1 MVAGDD
7 EDELLSVSIQR
18 SQHSTEDD
26 LASNR
31 PSKQSEATAISM
43 SSLATTTNAVSDQ
56 NIAAEQEANGTF
68 KTLESSSPS
77 KPSVMFADSSI
88 IRDHHVNSREISQSS
103 PTSPIFSNTL
113 QHRKIQDAQQLAN
126 RLMMKR
132 NKILDHFARSS
143 ALLTKNFIRMWRNLP
158 VMLFTAFIP
167 GLQCKLVNVDHE
179 YNDDKRKFCFII
191 EKKGCLFFLCLG
203 RNPYDIPVS
212 VYNAEVP
219 PQFSN
224 VFIQSID
231 NRTIDIQMVN
241 TYKEGYDSVLLGN
254 SKALISIPANFS
266 KAMMEKSVDAIAT
279 DDEVIRMSTIDLYL
293 DMSCIYNL
301 SSNCLKFNPY
311 IFFF

>member
-191 EKKGCLFFLCLG
+191 KKKVVSFFCVWAAIHTTYPFQFIMLKFRL
-203 RNPYDIPVS
+203 NFPTFS
-212 VYNAEVP
+212 YNQSTIVP
-219 PQFSN
+219 
-224 VFIQSID
+224 
-231 NRTIDIQMVN
+231 
-241 TYKEGYDSVLLGN
+241 
-254 SKALISIPANFS
+254 LIFRWSTLTR
-266 KAMMEKSVDAIAT
+266 KAMI
-279 DDEVIRMSTIDLYL
+279 LFY
-293 DMSCIYNL
+293 
-301 SSNCLKFNPY
+301 
-311 IFFF
+311 